1 MLMPGGRLRV
11 RRCVGPGRS
20 WGISHRNSL
29 KTRNESSLFLSL
41 SSFFF
46 FQAWTS
52 GFGHPCVRFWI
63 FSCDSRRL
71 PFRHLCTT
79 FAVSQP
85 PRECQELAPGW
96 PDLPVGPGEPAD
108 AQLSQAGGLCGLRSW
123 EKPHCGG
130 YGTWSSEHLAW
141 TALHT
146 GPELRPLARARSEP
160 SGLSMAGDTCSLGVG
175 RVSVPPRSLLA
186 SARQSQ

>member
-1 MLMPGGRLRV
+1 MKVP
-11 RRCVGPGRS
+11 S
-20 WGISHRNSL
+20 FF
-29 KTRNESSLFLSL
+29 LFLL
-41 SSFFF
+41 LLFFF

-108 AQLSQAGGLCGLRSW
+108 AQLSQAGGLCGLRRW